1 MIGNQKGPGTVVG
14 ANVKLQGTLRDTA
27 DIVVHGQVD
36 GEVISEQNVSIAET
50 GIIKGPVTASVISLS
65 GTIKGA
71 AAAKE
76 KLEIMPSGK
85 LQGSLITKNLI
96 IHSGAIFNGKSS
108 MENGAEKSVKD
119 ETAKNDDQKEK
130 DEIFDEAGAESE

>member
-36 GEVISEQNVSIAET
+36 GEVVSEQNVTVAET
-50 GIIKGPVTASVISLS
+50 GVIKGPVTAAIISLS
-65 GTIKGA
+65 GTVRGA
-71 AAAKE
+71 ATARE

-85 LQGSLITKNLI
+85 LHGSLVTKNLI
-96 IHSGAIFNGKSS
+96 IHSGAAFNGKST
-108 MENGAEKSVKD
+108 MEGAESADKKQEAAKD
-119 ETAKNDDQKEK
+119 NAAKGK
-130 DEIFDEAGAESE
+130 DEIFEDLADS